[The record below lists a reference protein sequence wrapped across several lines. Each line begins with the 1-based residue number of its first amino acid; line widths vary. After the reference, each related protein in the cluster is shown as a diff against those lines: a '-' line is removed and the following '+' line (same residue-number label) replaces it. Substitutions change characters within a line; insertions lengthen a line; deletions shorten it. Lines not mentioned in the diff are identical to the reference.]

1 MDEIESFGGMT
12 EALEKGIP
20 KMRIEESA
28 TKAQSKIDSGEN
40 TVVGVNK
47 FTLSANEEE
56 KIDFLKVDNSMVKK
70 NQIERLN
77 KIKKERNN
85 SKVENMLNQL
95 TEGASKDK
103 NVLELA
109 INAAREGATVGE
121 ISSSMEKV
129 WKRHK
134 ASFYRQWFN

>member
-1 MDEIESFGGMT
+1 
-12 EALEKGIP
+12 
-20 KMRIEESA
+20 MRIEESA

-77 KIKKERNN
+77 EIKKQETILKLKKCLMN
-85 SKVENMLNQL
+85 
-95 TEGASKDK
+95 
-103 NVLELA
+103 
-109 INAAREGATVGE
+109 
-121 ISSSMEKV
+121 
-129 WKRHK
+129 
-134 ASFYRQWFN
+134 